1 MATTT
6 TSLPAAPAR
15 RPRTALVGAM
25 LGSGAAFM
33 TYIGLLAVYL
43 IERSNA
49 SLAGADWFPE
59 GVVELGPSGWIF
71 WTMIMSIFTV
81 QWAEWSI
88 KTGDRSNGLWALG
101 LTGLFA
107 AAVFN
112 QLWFIIND
120 TGFTLAGSTPEFMFF
135 ILNGAFI
142 VFLIGAAVFL
152 ALTMLRALFGQY
164 GTRQADGVGA
174 AAMFWNTVCTMYFIT
189 WYVVYVTK

>member
-101 LTGLFA
+101 LTLMICGTFA
-107 AAVFN
+107 SSFGMLCLKRASTVEGS
-112 QLWFIIND
+112 IV
-120 TGFTLAGSTPEFMFF
+120 STP
-135 ILNGAFI
+135 LDDNPD
-142 VFLIGAAVFL
+142 VSRLRSLQAASARGWTRL
-152 ALTMLRALFGQY
+152 GSDPAL
-164 GTRQADGVGA
+164 
-174 AAMFWNTVCTMYFIT
+174 
-189 WYVVYVTK
+189 